1 MKRLIAQFFK
11 FGVVGVLA
19 FVVDFGLLFVL
30 TSGLGV
36 NYLVSAT
43 VAFSASVVFN
53 YAASM
58 RYVFTHRE
66 DLSRRREF
74 VVFVALSVVGL
85 VINNA
90 TMALLVEAFAVNYL
104 VAKVAAT
111 AIVILWNFF
120 SRKKWLDGG
129 AEGAGASVG

>member
-19 FVVDFGLLFVL
+19 FVVDFGLLFAL